1 MIIGIAGNANVG
13 KDTLVNIFN
22 YVDDVGYQNAKY
34 REWLI
39 KYTKYKPVKYKNVTH
54 FADALK
60 DNIANIF
67 NISRGL
73 LDDRYYKDNLW
84 FVPSTGE
91 FISNEQSNKILKITE
106 NNIYYYKHLPKE
118 KYCIKLR
125 QIIQLYAEEIKSL
138 FGDDIWIKNTINKAN
153 NILNYEHQKYC
164 LIGDVRF
171 HNEVDAIKKNNGI
184 IIKITRKDNNII
196 LNHCSENNEFD
207 FDYII
212 ENDNTLYDFYFKSL
226 CIYQETIKKL

>member
-13 KDTLVNIFN
+13 KDTFANIFN
-22 YVDDVGYQNAKY
+22 YVDKVDYHNAKY
-34 REWLI
+34 REWLLE
-39 KYTKYKPVKYKNVTH
+39 YTKYKSIEYNNLIH
-54 FADALK
+54 FADTLK

-67 NISRGL
+67 NVSREL
-73 LDDRYYKDNLW
+73 LDERYYKDNLW

-91 FISNEQSNKILKITE
+91 FISNADSNKILKITE
-106 NNIYYYKHLPKE
+106 DNIDYYKHLPNE

-125 QIIQLYAEEIKSL
+125 MIIQIYAEEIKKL
-138 FGDDIWIKNTINKAN
+138 FGKDIWVKSTIEKAHNIIN
-153 NILNYEHQKYC
+153 NENQKYC

-171 HNEVDAIKKNNGI
+171 SNEVNAIKENNGI
-184 IIKITRKDNNII
+184 VIKITRKNNDII
-196 LNHCSENNEFD
+196 LNHCSENNDYD

-212 ENDNTLYDFYFKSL
+212 ENDTSLYDFYFKSL